1 MKRRRRKHWEGVSA
15 VRIVCTVMIVAIVC
29 AIIVRCFRQSSN
41 FDRKAYSKNI
51 NNNGVD
57 YVEINEEIQNIQDS
71 ICVLNEIKEN
81 TDSFIRLEHAIMPSR
96 IPSIYIEHTGYS
108 LSYNIVTHCPNW
120 VAWELTKKETEGSFG
135 RSNDFRTDDVLEYE
149 HRVDASAFKSSVYDR
164 GHMCPSGDMKWSKES
179 MSDSFLMTNICP
191 QTSTLN
197 QVWWERLESSCR
209 RWAEKEGAIYICCG
223 PIYTDGDT
231 YIECVPKVKVPD
243 AFFKVIL
250 STRKNNEKSIGF
262 FYINDD
268 SRQTMESAARSVDE
282 IEEITGFDFFSLLD
296 DDLEER
302 IESSYNL
309 RIWN

>member
-1 MKRRRRKHWEGVSA
+1 MKRSKRKKRKKGISV
-15 VRIVCTVMIVAIVC
+15 VRIVCVVVIIAIVC
-29 AIIVRCFRQSSN
+29 AIIVRCFLQSPNYDSN
-41 FDRKAYSKNI
+41 IYSQDTQTSVSEYVDKDIDKVTDSLNVLGEI
-51 NNNGVD
+51 RENN
-57 YVEINEEIQNIQDS
+57 DS
-71 ICVLNEIKEN
+71 IIL
-81 TDSFIRLEHAIMPSR
+81 LEHAIMPSI
-96 IPSIYIEHTGYS
+96 IPSVYIEHTGYS

-120 VAWELTKKETEGSFG
+120 VAWELTKKETEGTFAK
-135 RSNDFRTDDVLEYE
+135 SNDFRADDALEYE

-179 MSDSFLMTNICP
+179 MSDSFFMTNICP

-197 QVWWERLESSCR
+197 QVWWKRLESSCR

-223 PIYTDGDT
+223 PIYTNGNT
-231 YIECVPKVKVPD
+231 YIECVPKVRVPD

-250 STRKNNEKSIGF
+250 STRKNNEKAIGF
-262 FYINDD
+262 LYINDD

-282 IEEITGFDFFSLLD
+282 IEKITGYDFFSLLD

>member
-1 MKRRRRKHWEGVSA
+1 MKRRKKHREGISV
-15 VRIVCTVMIVAIVC
+15 VRFVCIVIIVAIVC
-29 AIIVRCFRQSSN
+29 AVIVRCFLQSPSYTN
-41 FDRKAYSKNI
+41 KVYAQNTQI
-51 NNNGVD
+51 NESD
-57 YVEINEEIQNIQDS
+57 YVEKNEDMHTIQDS
-71 ICVLNEIKEN
+71 ISTLRKIREN
-81 TDSFIRLEHAIMPSR
+81 TDSIILLEQALIPSH
-96 IPSIYIEHTGYS
+96 IPSIYIEHIGYS

-120 VAWELTKKETEGSFG
+120 VAWELTKKETEGTFG
-135 RSNDFRTDDVLEYE
+135 RSNDFRADEALEYE
-149 HRVDASAFKSSVYDR
+149 HRIDASAFKSSVYDR
-164 GHMCPSGDMKWSKES
+164 GHMCPSGDMKWSRES

-223 PIYTDGDT
+223 PIYISGNTF
-231 YIECVPKVKVPD
+231 IECVPKVKVPD

-250 STRKNNEKSIGF
+250 STRKNKEKAIGF
-262 FYINDD
+262 FYTNDD

-302 IESSYNL
+302 VESSCNL
-309 RIWN
+309 KIWN